1 MKKKECHER
10 LAELLSIT
18 GTTQADM
25 VEKTGINK
33 SVISQYV
40 NGRRLPRQD
49 KLAIISEAYN
59 VDPAWLMGFDVQNKN
74 QLFGIRFGTFI
85 TPPGSAGR
93 RSRSWSLRTPRPFS

>member
-33 SVISQYV
+33 
-40 NGRRLPRQD
+40 
-49 KLAIISEAYN
+49 
-59 VDPAWLMGFDVQNKN
+59 
-74 QLFGIRFGTFI
+74 
-85 TPPGSAGR
+85 
-93 RSRSWSLRTPRPFS
+93 